1 MKRSLSIIMMLTG
14 MALLGGC
21 SDSDNL
27 SRLHAFVAV
36 GPKTGAHVTPLP
48 KTPAYQPKAYE
59 NPLNRDPFTSFSELL
74 LRKEAAAAGKGP
86 SPANHGPVQ
95 PLEKY
100 ALSSL
105 SVTGIVRDSRG
116 KLWAVIDTPDHKVY
130 RATIGSYIGTHNGR
144 IVRIDDGMTKRSVT
158 VEQYMPNAFG
168 GFQKEQTVLQMQNSN

>member
-1 MKRSLSIIMMLTG
+1 MKRSLSIMMMLTG

-21 SDSDNL
+21 SDADNL
-27 SRLHAFVAV
+27 SHLQAFVAD
-36 GPKTGAHVTPLP
+36 GPKSNTHITPLP
-48 KTPAYQPKAYE
+48 KTPAYAPKAYE

-74 LRKEAAAAGKGP
+74 LRKEAAAASSGP
-86 SPANHGPVQ
+86 RPASHGPVQ

-105 SVTGIVRDSRG
+105 SVTGLVRDNQG
-116 KLWAVIDTPDHKVY
+116 KLWAVVLAPDKKIY

-168 GFQKEQTVLQMQNSN
+168 GFQKEQTVLQMQNGN